1 MPVPPTPSPDQGSR
15 RSPYELWAGG
25 ALLSSLLVVVILSAW
40 VSDDAYFSF
49 RSSWNLAYGHGLGF
63 DPSERVQAFTNPLWT
78 LLLAPPQR
86 LGLDAYHAAMLL
98 SLGSTGAV
106 GWLFLRSHKLGT
118 AAIAIG
124 LLTCSKAFVDF
135 STSGLEGPATHL
147 LVLLLFLEGSNG
159 PESSPRSR
167 RTGVLA
173 GLLLLNRLDSA
184 LLVGPILLHRLARSS
199 SRDRVNT
206 LVPVVVIIGSWE
218 VFSLI
223 YYGTFL
229 PNTYFAKLG
238 GGAEANAT
246 VGQGL
251 TYLAQSLDLDWVTT
265 PTLVLGLAA
274 GIFGKS
280 SEGRTWALT
289 IVLFCSYVVLV
300 GGDFMSG
307 RFLTAPFLLATALLV
322 QRIADRAPGR
332 TGPVLAFI
340 LLAGLL
346 SPGSPLRTGPS
357 FGTDRSPELYIDSD
371 GIADERAFYYPRT
384 GLLRPRNGGPLSPA
398 PMHRTSEPTLTGV
411 RRDNGALYPYE
422 AGPGMHFI
430 GEWALADAFLARLP
444 PPDPRGRPGHV
455 IRPIPS
461 GYDETLDSGKNRI
474 EDPEMA
480 RIFDET
486 QQVVAGPLW
495 TTQRWRLIWEQRGF
509 RANF

>member
-1 MPVPPTPSPDQGSR
+1 
-15 RSPYELWAGG
+15 
-25 ALLSSLLVVVILSAW
+25 LLVVVTLSAW
-40 VSDDAYFSF
+40 ASDDAYFSF
-49 RSSWNLAYGHGLGF
+49 RSAWNLAYGHGLRF
-63 DPSERVQAFTNPLWT
+63 DPSQRVQAFTNPLWT

-86 LGLDAYHAAMLL
+86 LGLDAYYAAMLL
-98 SLGSTGAV
+98 SLGATAGVA
-106 GWLFLRSHKLGT
+106 WLFLKHHTLGT
-118 AAIAIG
+118 AAIAIA

-147 LVLLLFLEGSNG
+147 LLLLLFLEGSHG
-159 PESSPRSR
+159 SEDSLRSR
-167 RTGVLA
+167 RTGVFA
-173 GLLLLNRLDSA
+173 GLLLLNRLDSV

-199 SRDRVNT
+199 RRNRVNT
-206 LVPVVVIIGSWE
+206 LASVAVIIGSWE
-218 VFSLI
+218 IFSLI

-246 VGQGL
+246 ISQGL
-251 TYLAQSLDLDWVTT
+251 AYLTQSFDLDWVTT

-274 GIFGKS
+274 GVFGKS
-280 SEGRTWALT
+280 SEGRTWAIT
-289 IVLFCSYVVLV
+289 IVLFCTYVVLV

-322 QRIADRAPGR
+322 QRVADRPPGR
-332 TGPVLAFI
+332 TTPVLACI

-357 FGTDRSPELYIDSD
+357 FGTDRSPEKYIDSD

-384 GLLRPRNGGPLSPA
+384 GLLRPRDGETLSPA
-398 PMHRTSEPTLTGV
+398 PMHRTSESTVTGV

-444 PPDPRGRPGHV
+444 PRDLRGRPGHV
-455 IRPIPS
+455 TRPIPS
-461 GYDETLDSGKNRI
+461 GYDETLDSGQNLL

-480 RIFDET
+480 QIFDET

-495 TTQRWRLIWEQRGF
+495 TMERWRMIWKQRGF